1 MIINFFRKLLASLS
15 FFYKNN
21 LELVKKKDKVIL
33 KNIQSRLYKFSNK
46 NENLK
51 KTHKIFRKK
60 IIFLLRNRNLNN
72 FLRNNF
78 IQKMFFVHNR
88 FFILKELNILRKDK
102 KWKFYRKIIEEDN
115 VGDPIRYFLYPKS
128 SGNKINHAYHL
139 NVLSS
144 ELIVDLKKINNVFEF
159 GGGYGCMARIFSKI
173 NKRIKYICFDTNYIN
188 LLQYYYLKQNN
199 LNVGFSKKNNFCLIS
214 DLKNI
219 KKYLPNKIRKYL
231 FIANWSLSETP
242 IKFRE
247 NFFDVIKNSHLI
259 LISFQEKFEEID
271 NLKYFNNMKKKLS
284 HNFNVK
290 IINNEFYKGNIFNYQ
305 KHYFLIG
312 KRI

>member
-1 MIINFFRKLLASLS
+1 MIANLFRNLLASLS

-21 LELVKKKDKVIL
+21 LELVKKKDKIIL
-33 KNIQSRLYKFSNK
+33 KTIQFRLNK
-46 NENLK
+46 LYQKNQSLK
-51 KTHKIFRKK
+51 KTHKIFNKK
-60 IIFLLRNRNLNN
+60 IIFLLENGNLYN
-72 FLRNNF
+72 FLKKNF

-102 KWKFYRKIIEEDN
+102 KWKFYQRIIKEDN
-115 VGDPIRYFLYPKS
+115 VGDPVRYFLYPQS

-139 NVLSS
+139 SVLSS
-144 ELIVDLKKINNVFEF
+144 EFNVDLKKIHKVFEF

-173 NKRIKYICFDTNYIN
+173 NKKISYICFDTNYIN

-199 LNVGFSKKNNFCLIS
+199 LNVGFSRKNNFHLIS
-214 DLKNI
+214 EITN
-219 KKYLPNKIRKYL
+219 KKIFLPSKVSKYL

-242 IKFRE
+242 IKFRK
-247 NFFDVIKNSHLI
+247 NFFNIIKNSHFI
-259 LISFQEKFEEID
+259 LICFQEKFEEID
-271 NLKYFNNMKKKLS
+271 NLKYFEHIKKKLS
-284 HNFNVK
+284 HNFKLK

>member
-1 MIINFFRKLLASLS
+1 MIINLFRNVLGGLS

-21 LELVKKKDKVIL
+21 LELVKKKDRKIL
-33 KNIQSRLYKFSNK
+33 KNIRSRLNK
-46 NENLK
+46 LSQKNQSLK
-51 KTHKIFRKK
+51 KTHRIFKKK
-60 IIFLLRNRNLNN
+60 IIFLLKNGNLYN
-72 FLRNNF
+72 FLRKNF

-102 KWKFYRKIIEEDN
+102 KWKFYQRIIKEDN
-115 VGDPIRYFLYPKS
+115 VGDPVRYFLYPQS

-139 NVLSS
+139 SVLSS
-144 ELIVDLKKINNVFEF
+144 EFNVDLKKIHKVFEF

-173 NKRIKYICFDTNYIN
+173 NKKISYICFDTNYIN

-199 LNVGFSKKNNFCLIS
+199 LNVGFSEKNNFHLIS
-214 DLKNI
+214 EITN
-219 KKYLPNKIRKYL
+219 KKIFLPSKVSKYL

-242 IKFRE
+242 IKFRK
-247 NFFDVIKNSHLI
+247 NFFNIIKNSHFI
-259 LISFQEKFEEID
+259 LICFQEKFEEID

-290 IINNEFYKGNIFNYQ
+290 IINNKFYKGNIFNYQ

-312 KRI
+312 KRT

>member
-199 LNVGFSKKNNFCLIS
+199 LNVGFSKKNNFFLIS

>member
-199 LNVGFSKKNNFCLIS
+199 LNVGFSKKNNFFLIS

-247 NFFDVIKNSHLI
+247 NFFDIIKNSHLI
-259 LISFQEKFEEID
+259 LICFQEKFEEID